1 MTSSKLNLEST
12 INKEGKTVTQIIHFE
27 GGIKRTFDGILPE
40 TIKQGQF
47 TKMRRTNGSLLVIN
61 DDKVLCIEI
70 FDENE

>member
-47 TKMRRTNGSLLVIN
+47 TKMRRANGSLLVVN

-70 FDENE
+70 FEENE

>member
-47 TKMRRTNGSLLVIN
+47 TKMRRTNGSLLVVN

>member
-27 GGIKRTFDGILPE
+27 DGIKRTFDGILPE

-47 TKMRRTNGSLLVIN
+47 TKMRRTNGSLLVVN
-61 DDKVLCIEI
+61 DSKVLCIEI
-70 FDENE
+70 FEENE

>member
-1 MTSSKLNLEST
+1 MTHSNTDLKST
-12 INKEGKTVTQIIHFE
+12 VNQEGRTVTQIIHFE

-47 TKMRRTNGSLLVIN
+47 TKMRRTNGSLLVVN

-70 FDENE
+70 FEENE

>member
-12 INKEGKTVTQIIHFE
+12 VNKEGKTVTQIIHFE

-47 TKMRRTNGSLLVIN
+47 TKMRRTNGSLLVVN

-70 FDENE
+70 FEEND

>member
-47 TKMRRTNGSLLVIN
+47 TKMRRTNGSLLVVN

-70 FDENE
+70 FEENE